1 MRHPLD
7 FIPASAYKKTF
18 LPLLALTLVLVGVF
32 RLLDGPLQTPA
43 APNGIVSFEL
53 AGTPQK
59 AESILQSWDS
69 RAQLFASFSL
79 GIDYLFMLTYG
90 LTISLAVLMA
100 GEKHGGKFAQLGAL
114 LGWGIL
120 LAGLLDAIENLAL
133 WRILIGVGTNSCPRI
148 ASISATIKFVLILLG
163 LLFTLAGW
171 VWRKRGE

>member
-1 MRHPLD
+1 MSHPLD

-18 LPLLALTLVLVGVF
+18 FPLLALTLVLVGVF
-32 RLLDGPLQTPA
+32 QLLNAPLRTPA

-69 RAQLFASFSL
+69 RAQLFAAFSL
-79 GIDYLFMLTYG
+79 GIDYLFIFSYG
-90 LTISLAVLMA
+90 LTISLGILMA
-100 GEKHGGKFAQLGAL
+100 GAKHGGKFAQLGAL

-133 WRILIGVGTNSCPRI
+133 WRTLIGAGTDTCPTI
-148 ASISATIKFVLILLG
+148 AASSATIKFALILFALG
-163 LLFTLAGW
+163 FALTGW
-171 VWRKRGE
+171 VWKKK